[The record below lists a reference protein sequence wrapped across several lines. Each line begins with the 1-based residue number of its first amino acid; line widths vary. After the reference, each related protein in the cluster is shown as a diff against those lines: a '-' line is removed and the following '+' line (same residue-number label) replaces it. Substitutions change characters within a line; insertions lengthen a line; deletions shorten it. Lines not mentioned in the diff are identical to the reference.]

1 LTSRGKTT
9 FVRLYRQYLD
19 KKDVNLIH
27 VCYDQLVPLDV
38 QETLSKQPGLWKE
51 IRGKILDAV
60 DWRVHEL
67 LNKQC
72 DLQSN
77 EYCSQ
82 LASQNGQA
90 VKGRT
95 LIVIDDNNHLS
106 SMRYSFYQ
114 IARKHSIGFAEVYFQ
129 ADLSTALQL
138 NSQRKEGRIPASV
151 IEKMYAAINPPDPLN
166 NAWEKF
172 SFAFSVQPGTQVNLD
187 VVDRVIET
195 AFRYPE
201 SPIED
206 TTEQKDNDR
215 MVCSASVVHQAD
227 NQLRSLVN
235 RRMTEHR
242 SQQATKENMKQ
253 LSTTLYKVKQ
263 EVLEDLKTGFTKLDR
278 DLVKNVQDRH
288 PDSNSK
294 LAAEMS
300 QLFDQKLVLLSNA
313 EQTS

>member
-1 LTSRGKTT
+1 
-9 FVRLYRQYLD
+9 
-19 KKDVNLIH
+19 
-27 VCYDQLVPLDV
+27 
-38 QETLSKQPGLWKE
+38 
-51 IRGKILDAV
+51 
-60 DWRVHEL
+60 
-67 LNKQC
+67 
-72 DLQSN
+72 
-77 EYCSQ
+77 
-82 LASQNGQA
+82 
-90 VKGRT
+90 
-95 LIVIDDNNHLS
+95 
-106 SMRYSFYQ
+106 MRYSFYQ

-166 NAWEKF
+166 NTWEKF
-172 SFAFSVQPGTQVNLD
+172 SFAFSVQPGTEVNLD
-187 VVDRVIET
+187 VVDRVVET
-195 AFRYPE
+195 AFQYPE

-278 DLVKNVQDRH
+278 DLVKNVQGRH
-288 PDSNSK
+288 PDSNSQ

-300 QLFDQKLVLLSNA
+300 QLFDQKLVLLRNA
-313 EQTS
+313 DQTS